1 MPFDSFS
8 SLQTSLLSWLGRPG
22 DPNVP
27 TEDIIALFE
36 ADASTRLRTHFQ
48 ETSTNLYT
56 VGEIDTYDLPDDFE
70 EIREVSITSLD
81 PIVVLDYQ
89 TPSQLDDTWIDTDPD
104 QPYNYTLEGT
114 SIRFAPVPDGQYTI
128 RVEYFQ
134 AIVPL
139 SDTSYAAT
147 SLAIASPGH
156 AYAVG
161 DQLIVSG
168 GVPSPDAESVTVITV
183 DSVSTANTYAAA
195 SFTIAAAGQNFLA
208 GDILS
213 LSGGTST
220 QVTEI
225 TVDTVQAAITY
236 TASLEDIN
244 NGGTGYTVGD
254 VLSVIGGTV
263 VSGQAVRITVDAVN
277 GSGTITAAHITQ
289 AGVYTAYPT
298 NPAGTSGGT
307 GNGTAFVDLTWT
319 QLTPQGAILTA
330 HVSNAG
336 TYTVTP
342 SNPVSAI
349 NGAGSGATF
358 TMTWALDTQ
367 AGEITAASITE
378 AGDYATAPSN
388 PVSVTGGSGSGNPTF
403 NLDYTQSGG
412 DTNWLLQ
419 KYPQLYLY
427 GSLAEAELFLGADNS
442 NDRFQLFVARR
453 DDLYNKITLQDR
465 KYRYGGASL
474 QIKTDTGNP

>member
-8 SLQTSLLSWLGRPG
+8 SLQTSILSWLGRPS
-22 DPNVP
+22 DPNIPV
-27 TEDIIALFE
+27 EDVIALFE

-48 ETSTNLYT
+48 ETQTNLYT
-56 VGEIDTYDLPDDFE
+56 TANIEVYDLPDDFE

-81 PIVVLDYQ
+81 PTVVLDYQ
-89 TPSQLDDTWIDTDPD
+89 TPSQMDDVWIDQDPD
-104 QPYNYTLEGT
+104 QPVNYTLEGT
-114 SIRFAPVPDGQYTI
+114 TIRFAPIPDGQYTI
-128 RVEYFQ
+128 RIDYFQ

-139 SDTSYAAT
+139 ADNSYAAT
-147 SLAIASPGH
+147 SVAIQAPGH
-156 AYAVG
+156 AYAIG

-168 GVPSPDAESVTVITV
+168 GTPTANAESVTVITV
-183 DSVSTANTYAAA
+183 DSVSTANTYAA
-195 SFTIAAAGQNFLA
+195 SSLTIAAQGQAYLV

-213 LSGGTST
+213 LVGGTST

-244 NGGTGYTVGD
+244 NGGTGYVVGN
-254 VLSVIGGTV
+254 VLSIIGGTV
-263 VSGQAVRITVDAVN
+263 VSGQAVTITVDTVN
-277 GSGTITAAHITQ
+277 GSGTILTAHITD

-298 NPAGTSGGT
+298 NDVGTSGGA

-336 TYTVTP
+336 AYTVTP
-342 SNPVSAI
+342 SNPVACI

-358 TMTWALDTQ
+358 TVTWALDTQ

-403 NLDYTQSGG
+403 NLTYTQSGG

-419 KYPQLYLY
+419 KYPQMYLY